1 MMKNKVI
8 IRQVRFEEAQPK
20 IEQIRRT
27 VFIEEQQV
35 PEKLE
40 WDGLDRD
47 AIQLLAFQHNGEPVA
62 TARMLSDGHIG
73 RLAVLPAWR
82 HRGIGRA
89 MLATLLDIAQHQALP
104 KVYLNAQ
111 LNAIGFYTRAGF
123 QLDGSIFMDAGIPH
137 KRMLLELNRID

>member
-1 MMKNKVI
+1 MNNKVM

-27 VFIEEQQV
+27 VFIEEQHV
-35 PEKLE
+35 PEELE

-47 AIQLLAFQHNGEPVA
+47 AIQLLAFQPDGESVA

-82 HRGIGRA
+82 HQGIGRA
-89 MLATLLDIAQHQALP
+89 MLATLLDIARQQALP
-104 KVYLNAQ
+104 QVYLNAQ
-111 LNAIGFYTRAGF
+111 VSAIGFYTGAGF
-123 QLDGSIFMDAGIPH
+123 RVDSGTFMDAGIPH